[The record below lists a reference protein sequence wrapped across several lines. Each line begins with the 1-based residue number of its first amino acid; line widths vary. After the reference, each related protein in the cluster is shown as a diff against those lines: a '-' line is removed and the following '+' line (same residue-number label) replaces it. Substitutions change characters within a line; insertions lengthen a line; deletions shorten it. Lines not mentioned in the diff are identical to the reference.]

1 MDRKIYVVLTQTGTF
16 FSRAIKLYTR
26 YNYNH
31 TSIALDKE
39 LKQLYSFG
47 RRKIYFPLHAG
58 FVREQ
63 IDGGI
68 FKLYKRTSCRVY
80 ELSVTE
86 DEYNEVKEIID
97 RFESEHDRYKYNFL
111 GILAIMLHI
120 PYQRRYHF
128 LCSQFVAY
136 VLKEGK
142 IINFDKDVSF
152 GKPEDFDGIEKGQ
165 VVYSGLLSHYAY

>member
-1 MDRKIYVVLTQTGTF
+1 MDRKIYVVLTQTGTC
-16 FSRAIKLYTR
+16 FSRAIKLYTK

-31 TSIALDKE
+31 TSIGLDKE
-39 LKQLYSFG
+39 LKELYSFG
-47 RRKIYFPLHAG
+47 RRKIYLPLHAG

-68 FKLYKRTSCRVY
+68 FKLYKRTTCRVY
-80 ELSVTE
+80 EVNVTE
-86 DEYNEVKEIID
+86 EEYNQVKEIID
-97 RFESEHDRYKYNFL
+97 RFESEYDRYKYNFL

-128 LCSQFVAY
+128 VCSQFVAY

-142 IINFDKDVSF
+142 IVDFDKHVSLV
-152 GKPEDFDGIEKGQ
+152 KPEDFDTLEKGQ
-165 VVYSGLLSHYAY
+165 VVYSGLLSNYAY